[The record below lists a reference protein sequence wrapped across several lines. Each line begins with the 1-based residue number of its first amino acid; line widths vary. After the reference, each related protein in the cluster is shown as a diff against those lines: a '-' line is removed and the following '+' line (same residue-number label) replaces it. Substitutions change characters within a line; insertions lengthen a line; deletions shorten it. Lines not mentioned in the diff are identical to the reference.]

1 MPQPPT
7 ALMLFAA
14 GFGTRMG
21 ALTADRPKPLIAV
34 AGRPL
39 IDHALDLAGGA
50 GIGRV
55 VVNVHYKGDQIVRHL
70 HGRAIAIAD
79 ETERLLDTGGGLRNA
94 LPLLGN
100 GPVFTLN
107 ADAVWTGANPLT
119 QLQQAWD
126 PARMEA
132 LLLLLPVAQA
142 APPLGRSDFLL
153 GADGRIARA
162 GGAEGLVYLGTQ
174 IIVTEGLAAIPDQVF
189 SLNRLWDGMIA
200 GGRAFGLVHRG
211 GWCDVGHPGGIA
223 QAEAMLRADNG

>member
-1 MPQPPT
+1 MRQPPT

-21 ALTADRPKPLIAV
+21 ALTADRPKPLIPV

-39 IDHALDLAGGA
+39 IDHALDLAGQA

-55 VVNVHYKGDQIVRHL
+55 VVNVHYKGDQIVRYL
-70 HGRAIAIAD
+70 EGRNIAISD
-79 ETERLLDTGGGLRNA
+79 ETACILDTGGGLRNA

-119 QLQQAWD
+119 QLAQAWD

-142 APPLGRSDFLL
+142 APPSGRSDFVL
-153 GADGRIARA
+153 APDGRIVRA
-162 GGAEGLVYLGTQ
+162 GGAAGLVYLGAQ
-174 IIVTEGLAAIPDQVF
+174 IIATDALGTIPDAVF

-200 GGRAFGLVHRG
+200 GGRAFGLVHGG